1 MNGYGILD
9 SLKAVGKVG
18 SAVISGNVG
27 TLLSNRPKVIT
38 DLLRTHGDK
47 VITSVVVMR
56 KPIVEAVAWILKKT
70 MSFGEAVDK
79 LGYDN
84 VFHLFANFY
93 LNDGSVVAIQKN
105 ARIDVAMGGENPT
118 ADTEEL
124 KIPVSSGM
132 SLNQLFDEAEQKY
145 GGSRLYFY
153 DARSTNCQ
161 RFIADMLTTLGA
173 MTPEASNFILQD
185 AAALLTKNEGKFAKA
200 ITNIAGVFDYIQKG
214 GSNSLLGRMTANGNH
229 VHAPRY
235 IHSSVFRLQNPHLR
249 Y

>member
-1 MNGYGILD
+1 MYGNGILD
-9 SLKAVGKVG
+9 SVKAVGRVG

-27 TLLSNRPKVIT
+27 KLLSNRPKVIN
-38 DLLRTHGDK
+38 DLLSSHGDK
-47 VITSVVVMR
+47 IITSVVVMR
-56 KPIVEAVAWILKKT
+56 KPIVQAVAWILKKT
-70 MSFGEAVDK
+70 MSFGDAVER

-84 VFHLFANFY
+84 VFHLFANYY
-93 LNDGSVVAIQKN
+93 LNDGSIVAIQKN
-105 ARIDVAMGGENPT
+105 ARIDVAMGGEKPT

-124 KIPVSSGM
+124 RINVSSGM
-132 SLNQLFDEAEQKY
+132 SLNQLFDEAEQKF

-214 GSNSLLGRMTANGNH
+214 GSRKRGMDFENQKQRG
-229 VHAPRY
+229 RY
-235 IHSSVFRLQNPHLR
+235 INSEIFRFQNPHLIL
-249 Y
+249 

>member
-9 SLKAVGKVG
+9 SLKAVGRVG
-18 SAVISGNVG
+18 SAVLTGNVG
-27 TLLSNRPKVIT
+27 KLLSNRPKVIT
-38 DLLRTHGDK
+38 DLLSTHGDK

-56 KPIVEAVAWILKKT
+56 KPIQSAVAWILKRT
-70 MSFGEAVDK
+70 MSFGQAVEQ

-105 ARIDVAMGGENPT
+105 ARIDVEMGGEQPT
-118 ADTEEL
+118 SDTEEL

-132 SLNQLFDEAEQKY
+132 YLNQLFDEAEQKF

-161 RFIADMLTTLGA
+161 RFIADMLTTLNA

-185 AAALLTKNEGKFAKA
+185 AAALLTKNEGKFAKS

-214 GSNSLLGRMTANGNH
+214 GRDMTTNGNAF
-229 VHAPRY
+229 APRH
-235 IHSSVFRLQNPHLR
+235 IDSAVFRLQNPHLN
-249 Y
+249 

>member
-105 ARIDVAMGGENPT
+105 ARIDVAVGGEKPT

-214 GSNSLLGRMTANGNH
+214 GALAY
-229 VHAPRY
+229 APRY

>member
-27 TLLSNRPKVIT
+27 KLLSNRPKVIT

-105 ARIDVAMGGENPT
+105 ARIDVAMGGEKPT

-214 GSNSLLGRMTANGNH
+214 GALAY
-229 VHAPRY
+229 APRY
-235 IHSSVFRLQNPHLR
+235 IHSSVFRLQNPHLH

>member
-27 TLLSNRPKVIT
+27 KLLSNRPKVIT

-105 ARIDVAMGGENPT
+105 ARIDVAMGGEKPT

-173 MTPEASNFILQD
+173 MTPDASNFILQD

-214 GSNSLLGRMTANGNH
+214 GALAY
-229 VHAPRY
+229 APRY

>member
-1 MNGYGILD
+1 MYGNGILN
-9 SLKAVGKVG
+9 SVGAAVRVG

-27 TLLSNRPKVIT
+27 KLLSNRPKVIN
-38 DLLRTHGDK
+38 DLLSSHGDK
-47 VITSVVVMR
+47 IITSVVVMR
-56 KPIVEAVAWILKKT
+56 KPIVQAVAWILKKT
-70 MSFGEAVDK
+70 MSFGDAVER

-84 VFHLFANFY
+84 VFHLFANYY
-93 LNDGSVVAIQKN
+93 LNDGSIVAIQKN
-105 ARIDVAMGGENPT
+105 ARIDVTMGGETPT
-118 ADTEEL
+118 SDTEEL
-124 KIPVSSGM
+124 KINVSSGM
-132 SLNQLFDEAEQKY
+132 SLNQLFDEAEQKF

-214 GSNSLLGRMTANGNH
+214 GSRKRAMGQN
-229 VHAPRY
+229 RY
-235 IHSSVFRLQNPHLR
+235 INPEIFRFQNPHLIL
-249 Y
+249 

>member
-1 MNGYGILD
+1 MNGHGILD

-27 TLLSNRPKVIT
+27 KLLSNRPKVIT

-105 ARIDVAMGGENPT
+105 ARIDVAMGGVTACGPDLKGQCPPT

-214 GSNSLLGRMTANGNH
+214 GALAY
-229 VHAPRY
+229 APRY